1 MPDGLLVVKTLVPGA
16 WMPAMTPLTCRC
28 RFCWVKI
35 AFTDWLRP
43 LAMNEQLRV
52 VPEPVQEHTPP
63 LGSRLLPVAI
73 VAVKTALVLLKA
85 SPMQSVPQ
93 LMLLPVKPSPANV
106 TVLPGRLA
114 PVPDL
119 MTLSAVMVR
128 NSAITVL
135 LPVIVNLQLALSRLA
150 QTPVAGTVTKS
161 MKRLPV

>member
-1 MPDGLLVVKTLVPGA
+1 MPVI
-16 WMPAMTPLTCRC
+16 TPLTCRW
-28 RFCWVKI
+28 RFCWVKT

-43 LAMNEQLRV
+43 VAMNEQERV
-52 VPEPVQEHTPP
+52 VPVPVQLQALPRPVVKSEPVAT
-63 LGSRLLPVAI
+63 

-106 TVLPGRLA
+106 TVLPARLA

-119 MTLSAVMVR
+119 MPLSAVMVR

-135 LPVIVNLQLALSRLA
+135 LPVIVNLQLALSRLV
-150 QTPVAGTVTKS
+150 QIPVAGTVTKS
-161 MKRLPV
+161 M